1 MNENMFIEEIK
12 YFDGKERKMKSRLI
26 KYTSILGMQL
36 VILVGLT
43 TLLSALL
50 LFVKIEVN
58 GTTFIISLII
68 SIIFG
73 FSNIYRIHDKVN
85 KKIVNGTLLN
95 CIFIIIVSLSL
106 FISGKYFDTSH
117 DGQMYHQEAVIQL
130 QEGWNPIYDEQLN
143 ETAYAPFFWINH
155 YAKGPWLYG
164 ASVYDLLGNVE
175 YGKSINIILLVAS
188 MLLSFSVILRFNNSI
203 IWALIFS
210 ILLAFNPVTINQ
222 LLTFYID
229 GQLYSLFL
237 LLVTLLTLNWRE
249 KSNEYHLPIILT
261 LVSLINVKFTALGYA
276 LILCTIPLILTLFQL
291 IFVEKVR
298 DYKLLINK
306 SVKQK
311 INVVLGVGVILGVF
325 VVGAS
330 SYISN
335 IKDHSHPFYPLAG
348 EGSVDIITEN
358 TPIELRN
365 LNKVEQ
371 LYLSIFSET
380 SNSIDSSVLAK
391 FPLKITEKE
400 RSFLSIEDVR
410 IGGFGPLFGGI
421 TIIMIIGGLLWKDIF
436 ISNVAR
442 NIILITSVIIFTI
455 AINPEIW
462 WARYVPQMW
471 IIPILFLI
479 LLTKNMRGKFKN
491 FYTIFLS
498 LLISINCMVILKT
511 NYELKKQVNKDLTI
525 QLETMAEFSKT
536 NEIVIDME
544 IFKSNRKKFENFNI
558 NYVETDELSC
568 ENPFIIPGTIST
580 FCTNDPDLYSQMYLE
595 AYQNYK

>member
-1 MNENMFIEEIK
+1 MNSKLF
-12 YFDGKERKMKSRLI
+12 

-50 LFVKIEVN
+50 LLVKIGVN
-58 GTTFIISLII
+58 GATFIISLII
-68 SIIFG
+68 SIIFSF
-73 FSNIYRIHDKVN
+73 FSINRLHDKINQKVTMG
-85 KKIVNGTLLN
+85 VLLN
-95 CIFIIIVSLSL
+95 CIFVILVSISL
-106 FISGKYFDTSH
+106 FLSGKYFDTSH
-117 DGQMYHQEAVIQL
+117 DGQMYHQEAVIQI

-175 YGKSINIILLVAS
+175 YGKSINIILLIATIF
-188 MLLSFSVILRFNNSI
+188 LSFSVILRFNNSI
-203 IWALIFS
+203 IWAFVFS
-210 ILLAFNPVTINQ
+210 ILLAFNPVAINQ

-237 LLVTLLTLNWRE
+237 LLVTLLALYWRE
-249 KSNEYHLPIILT
+249 KGNEYHLPVILT
-261 LVSLINVKFTALGYA
+261 LILLINVKFTALGYA
-276 LILCTIPLILTLFQL
+276 LILCTLPLILTLFKL

-306 SVKQK
+306 SIKQK
-311 INVVLGVGVILGVF
+311 INVVLVIGVILGIF

-335 IKDHSHPFYPLAG
+335 TKDHRHPFYPLAG

-358 TPIELRN
+358 TPVELRN
-365 LNKVEQ
+365 LNKIEQ

-380 SNSIDSSVLAK
+380 SNSLDSAALAK
-391 FPLKITEKE
+391 IPLKITEKE
-400 RSFLSIEDVR
+400 RSFLWIEDVR

-421 TIIMIIGGLLWKDIF
+421 TIIMIIGGLLWKNIF
-436 ISNVAR
+436 ICNSSR
-442 NIILITSVIIFTI
+442 NILLITGVMIFTI
-455 AINPEIW
+455 VINPEIW

-471 IIPILFLI
+471 IIPIMFLI
-479 LLTKNMRGKFKN
+479 LLTKNMQGKSKKI
-491 FYTIFLS
+491 YTIFLS
-498 LLISINCMVILKT
+498 LLIGINCMVILETK
-511 NYELKKQVNKDLTI
+511 YGLIKQVNKDLII
-525 QLETMAEFSKT
+525 QLETMAEFSKS

-544 IFKSNRKKFENFNI
+544 TFKSNRNRFDKFNI
-558 NYVETDELSC
+558 NYSETDELSC
-568 ENPFIIPGTIST
+568 EKPFIIPGTIST
-580 FCTNDPDLYSQMYLE
+580 FCTNDPELYSQMYLE
-595 AYQNYK
+595 AYHNYQ